1 MSEYLL
7 AILQENSL
15 NQRNTGLKDADL
27 LEIYEISVEVIA
39 LNEELNKKTTF
50 ADLANKIIEDN
61 KTRPADSAYFKQHEQ
76 GDSCCAPG

>member
-39 LNEELNKKTTF
+39 LNEELNK
-50 ADLANKIIEDN
+50 
-61 KTRPADSAYFKQHEQ
+61 TRRKGMPIHLTNQKYRSYTYTLV
-76 GDSCCAPG
+76 SSR